1 VARYVPRRLLMLVV
15 LSRMPPTL
23 RHWRNCTDR
32 KLTRPAWGAL
42 MSTNKARA
50 AVLSFLLPWANPA
63 LPASLAFASAVKRSP
78 HVPVKISSSSG
89 SGTAAAT
96 VRPVSVL
103 GTPLSLC
110 GIVCDGSDDA
120 SPDLTARLNLQY
132 IPYIPFTSFPV
143 FLSARFTYRS
153 FEQEPNWLLRLSSAD
168 WSVGGRLEVVLT
180 SNISLRG
187 EVSHT
192 APTGVSGC
200 PSCLLS
206 GPVSDK
212 YENNVVRASFVLR
225 N

>member
-1 VARYVPRRLLMLVV
+1 
-15 LSRMPPTL
+15 MPPTL

-32 KLTRPAWGAL
+32 KLTQPAWGAL

-50 AVLSFLLPWANPA
+50 AVLVLLLPWANPA
-63 LPASLAFASAVKRSP
+63 LPASLAPTSVVKHSP

-89 SGTAAAT
+89 SATAAAT
-96 VRPVSVL
+96 VRPVSAL
-103 GTPLSLC
+103 GAPLSLC
-110 GIVCDGSDDA
+110 GIVCEGSDDS

-132 IPYIPFTSFPV
+132 VPYVPFTSFPV

-168 WSVGGRLEVVLT
+168 WSVGAGLEVLLT
-180 SNISLRG
+180 SNMSLRG

-192 APTGVSGC
+192 TPTGVSGC
-200 PSCLLS
+200 PACLLS
-206 GPVSDK
+206 GPLSDK
-212 YENNVVRASFVLR
+212 YENNLVRASFVLR